1 MTYDITPI
9 HAPTAS
15 GFKLKLLV
23 GLVENGA
30 TGAMLSGTLL
40 SSAGIKAMRQVPVEE
55 EPYDPLCIRSL
66 EAVGSAASYAA
77 PDLAPLA
84 DLPTMAEPS
93 GGEGFRPETVDDFL
107 SAYREKRTTPEA
119 VLERFLV
126 ALADTRS
133 RTPAM
138 ATFISVDEAQ
148 LRIDAK
154 ASTERWATDTPMGP
168 LDGVPVAVK
177 DEVDMAGH
185 PTTVGTRF
193 LGTEPAATDA
203 TVVARLR
210 AAGALLLGKT
220 NMHEIGIGVTG
231 INPHH
236 GAARNPYSPEHAT
249 GGSSSGSAAAV
260 AAGLCPVAV
269 AADGGGSIR
278 IPAAFCGVVGLKP
291 TFGRIS
297 ERGAAPLCWSV
308 AHLGPI
314 GASVA
319 DVALGY
325 ALMAG
330 RDPADDHTAIAPPL
344 DLASLARA
352 DLTGVRLGVFTPW
365 FEDASPAIVQAC
377 REAMKILTDAGATV
391 HEVAIEELALVRAVH
406 LVTIVSEMAGAHLLH
421 YEQHRREYGHET
433 RMNLALGRRLAAS
446 DYVHAQRLRT
456 RVCRHFFRAL
466 ENVDVILTPTTGITA
481 PLIPPN
487 SLRTGTSNIGQTT
500 TIMRYAQAANLTG
513 CPAISFPVGYDDQ
526 GLPIGMQAMARPW
539 EENLLLGLA
548 RVAEGAL
555 PRLAPKI
562 CYRLLDPV

>member
-1 MTYDITPI
+1 MTYDIKPI
-9 HAPTAS
+9 HAPTAA

-40 SSAGIKAMRQVPVEE
+40 SSAGITAMRQVAVEE
-55 EPYDPLCIRSL
+55 EPYDPTSL
-66 EAVGSAASYAA
+66 RAPQAVGHAAAYAA

-84 DLPTMAEPS
+84 PLAAQRLP
-93 GGEGFRPETVDDFL
+93 EGFRPATVADYV
-107 SAYREKRTTPEA
+107 SAYQERRTTPEA
-119 VLERFLV
+119 VAERFLA

-133 RTPAM
+133 RTPAL
-138 ATFISVDEAQ
+138 AIFVSVDEAQ
-148 LRIDAK
+148 VRADAK
-154 ASTERWATDTPMGP
+154 ASTERWAAGAPLGP
-168 LDGVPVAVK
+168 LDGVPVGVK
-177 DEVDMAGH
+177 DEVDLAGH

-193 LGTEPAATDA
+193 LGTKPAAADA

-236 GAARNPYSPEHAT
+236 GAARNPYAPDHAT

-260 AAGLCPVAV
+260 ASGLCPLAV

-278 IPAAFCGVVGLKP
+278 IPAAFCGVVGLKA
-291 TFGRIS
+291 TFGRVS
-297 ERGAAPLCWSV
+297 EVGAAPLCWSV
-308 AHLGPI
+308 AHVGPI
-314 GASVA
+314 GATVA

-330 RDPADDHTAIAPPL
+330 RDAQDDHTALQPPL
-344 DLASLARA
+344 DLSAVART

-365 FEDASPAIVQAC
+365 FDDATPDLVKAC
-377 REAMKILTDAGATV
+377 RSALKVLTDAGATV
-391 HEVAIEELALVRAVH
+391 KEVAIPELALLRTVH

-421 YEQHRREYGHET
+421 YAKHRKDYGHET
-433 RMNLALGRRLAAS
+433 RMNLALAHRLGAA

-456 RVCRHFFRAL
+456 RVCRHFARAL
-466 ENVDVILTPTTGITA
+466 GEVDAILTPTTGMTA
-481 PLIPPN
+481 PVIPAN
-487 SLRTGTSNIGQTT
+487 ALGTGTSDIGQAT

-513 CPAISFPVGYDDQ
+513 YPAISFPVGYDAQ
-526 GLPIGMQAMARPW
+526 GLPIGLQAMSRPW
-539 EENLLLGLA
+539 EETLLLRLA
-548 RVAEGAL
+548 RVAEVAL
-555 PRLAPKI
+555 PRRSPAVHYP
-562 CYRLLDPV
+562 LLG